1 MRSYL
6 YQYIIA
12 YTLISNVDLAYRNSN
27 LSSFTLFLGLN
38 LHSLIIEQLNPDMS
52 QVYSIKISELP
63 IIEALPRD
71 AKTTAVSL
79 VTEDSRRKN
88 GQSPVNLL

>member
-12 YTLISNVDLAYRNSN
+12 YTLITNVDLVYRTSN
-27 LSSFTLFLGLN
+27 LSSFTLFFGLN

-71 AKTTAVSL
+71 AKTTAVYL

>member
-6 YQYIIA
+6 YRHTIA
-12 YTLISNVDLAYRNSN
+12 YALISNVDLVHKTSN
-27 LSSFTLFLGLN
+27 LSLFTLFLGLN
-38 LHSLIIEQLNPDMS
+38 LHSLIIEQLNPDKS
-52 QVYSIKISELP
+52 QVYSIKISEMP
-63 IIEALPRD
+63 ITEALPRD

-88 GQSPVNLL
+88 GQSSVNLL